1 MQNTQTMKTLQKTV
15 LFLSLLALIPISLMA
30 QSSKVIN
37 KKRDL
42 SGFSSISISG
52 GWDAVLT
59 QGKNFSV
66 MIEANQESMD
76 ALRIEVKNKTLY
88 VSSDRKFRF
97 LDIFNSRSSNI
108 RKVHITLPELQKITA
123 SGGSDILPQTQFDT
137 ENMKI
142 VLSGGSDMKSLS
154 VDCQSLDCRM
164 SGGSDA
170 TIHLVK
176 GENVNITTSGGS
188 DVSLSGVSATLLNLQ
203 TSGGSDVKL
212 EGTTTNFQVNASGG
226 SDVAAFQLK
235 ATNCTTSLSGG
246 SDADL
251 HVTDALNVSLSG
263 SSDVRCKGNPHNVE
277 KTMSRG
283 SSLRMM

>member
-1 MQNTQTMKTLQKTV
+1 MKILQKT
-15 LFLSLLALIPISLMA
+15 LLILSLLALIPISLMA

-123 SGGSDILPQTQFDT
+123 SGGSDILPQTPFST

-142 VLSGGSDMKSLS
+142 LLSGGSDLESLS
-154 VDCQSLDCRM
+154 LDCLSLDCRM

-188 DVSLSGVSATLLNLQ
+188 DVSLSGISATLLNLQ

-235 ATNCTTSLSGG
+235 ATNCTASLSGG

-263 SSDVRCKGNPHNVE
+263 SSDVRCKGNPHTVE
-277 KTMSRG
+277 KTMSRR

>member
-1 MQNTQTMKTLQKTV
+1 MKILQKT
-15 LFLSLLALIPISLMA
+15 LLILSLLALIPISLMA

-212 EGTTTNFQVNASGG
+212 EGTTTSFQVNASGG

-235 ATNCTTSLSGG
+235 ATNCTASLSGG

-263 SSDVRCKGNPHNVE
+263 SSDVRCNGNPHNVE
-277 KTMSRG
+277 KTMNRG
-283 SSLRMM
+283 SSLKMM

>member
-1 MQNTQTMKTLQKTV
+1 MKILQKT
-15 LFLSLLALIPISLMA
+15 LLILSLLALIPISLMA

-59 QGKNFSV
+59 QGESFSV
-66 MIEANQESMD
+66 TIEANKESMD
-76 ALRIEVKNKTLY
+76 NLRIEVKNETLY
-88 VSSDRKFRF
+88 VSSERTFRF
-97 LDIFNSRSSNI
+97 LDIFRSRSSNI
-108 RKVHITLPELQKITA
+108 RKVYITLPLLQKITA
-123 SGGSDILPQTQFDT
+123 SGGSNILPQTPFST

-142 VLSGGSDMKSLS
+142 LLSGGSDLESLS
-154 VDCQSLDCRM
+154 LDCQSLDCKM

-170 TIHLVK
+170 NIHLVN

-188 DVSLSGVSATLLNLQ
+188 DVSLSGISATLLNLQ

-235 ATNCTTSLSGG
+235 ATNCTASISGG

-263 SSDVRCKGNPHNVE
+263 SSDVRCNGNPHNVE
-277 KTMSRG
+277 KTMNRG
-283 SSLRMM
+283 SSLKMM